1 MPILLW
7 QEPLPPPKVDAGIDV
22 GMGDYELFQKF
33 VLPNGGLCLLGD
45 MWPDAPRRINDYL
58 MIFFWIAY
66 SNTSISIVGTIDTPV
81 EGRIR
86 PSSLLLSAQAHL
98 DDCLNYL
105 GGCKYLD
112 PPGRWESCQLMA
124 R

>member
-1 MPILLW
+1 MICFFIAIYTSAIDTLHIIYIKSSYIYIYKYVYVAGSTSIFFPRYMPIFLW

-58 MIFFWIAY
+58 MIFFF
-66 SNTSISIVGTIDTPV
+66 G
-81 EGRIR
+81 
-86 PSSLLLSAQAHL
+86 
-98 DDCLNYL
+98 
-105 GGCKYLD
+105 
-112 PPGRWESCQLMA
+112 
-124 R
+124 

>member
-1 MPILLW
+1 MYVAGSTSIFFPRYMPIFLW

-58 MIFFWIAY
+58 MIFFL
-66 SNTSISIVGTIDTPV
+66 D
-81 EGRIR
+81 
-86 PSSLLLSAQAHL
+86 SLLEYFY
-98 DDCLNYL
+98 LNCGHYR
-105 GGCKYLD
+105 Y
-112 PPGRWESCQLMA
+112 PR
-124 R
+124 